1 MGSRF
6 PRPVPSILT
15 IRIIRRALVM
25 ASARLERWAL
35 RRQTEPLPSGAG
47 SLGSLVPTGED
58 KEREED

>member
-1 MGSRF
+1 
-6 PRPVPSILT
+6 
-15 IRIIRRALVM
+15 M

-35 RRQTEPLPSGAG
+35 RRQTEPLPSGAW

>member
-1 MGSRF
+1 
-6 PRPVPSILT
+6 
-15 IRIIRRALVM
+15 M